1 MSAGTEAR
9 LVAALRE
16 ALKEIERLRAHGAD
30 ASDPVAVVGIGCR
43 LPGAIASPDDL
54 WDAVAHGRD
63 AISGFPT
70 DRGWDLDA
78 LYDPD
83 PDRPG
88 TFYVREGGFLD
99 DAAGFDAA
107 FFGISAGEATAMD
120 PQQRLVLEVA
130 WEALEHAG
138 IDPHALAGTDT
149 GVFAGAM
156 AQEYAAGEAAAD
168 GHRLTGT
175 AGSVVSG
182 RVAYTLG
189 LEGPAVTVDTACSSS
204 LVAVHLAA
212 RSLRTGE
219 CDLAL
224 AGGVTVMA
232 TPRAFVDLARQ
243 RGLSPGGRCRSFAAS
258 ADGTAW
264 SEGAGVLVLE
274 RLSDAERRGHRVLAL
289 VRGSA
294 VNQDGA
300 SNGLTAPSG
309 LAQQRVIR
317 AALADAGLA
326 PADVDVVEAHGTGT
340 VLGDP
345 IEARAILAA
354 YGRDRERPLLL
365 GSVKSN
371 LGHTQA
377 AAGIAG
383 LAKMIEAMRHG
394 TVPSTLHVDA
404 PTPHVD
410 WTGTVRLATDP
421 ADWPET
427 GRPRRAAVSSF
438 GISGTNAHVIVEEA
452 PAPPPDAP
460 RRPMDAIPWVL
471 SARTPA
477 ALAEQ
482 ARRLLAH
489 AERHDP
495 LDIAYSLATTRARF
509 AHRAAVVGA
518 TRDELTAGLREIA
531 AGQAPTPPDGPARR
545 FTTGEDVDWTAVFAG
560 SGARRVDL
568 PTYPFER
575 RRFWPGTPAP
585 APADGPL
592 VDLVRAA
599 VLEVVPG
606 EPPGP
611 DDDLV
616 DRGLTSLTAVE
627 LRSRLQELT
636 GVRVT
641 LAEIF
646 DDPTIRAVAALAER
660 SAPAYVHD

>member
-30 ASDPVAVVGIGCR
+30 ASDPVAIVGVGCR
-43 LPGAIASPDDL
+43 LPGGIASPDDL
-54 WDAVAHGRD
+54 WDAVAAGRD
-63 AISGFPT
+63 AISGFPA

-107 FFGISAGEATAMD
+107 FFGIGAGEATAMD
-120 PQQRLVLEVA
+120 PQQRLLLEVV

-156 AQEYAAGEAAAD
+156 AQEYAAGDAAAD

-189 LEGPAVTVDTACSSS
+189 LAGPALTVDTACSSS

-383 LAKMIEAMRHG
+383 LAKMIAAMRHG
-394 TVPSTLHVDA
+394 TVPRTLHVDA

-410 WTGTVRLATDP
+410 WTDGGVALVTDP
-421 ADWPET
+421 VDWPASD
-427 GRPRRAAVSSF
+427 RPRRAAVSSF

-452 PAPPPDAP
+452 PAPTPDAP
-460 RRPMDAIPWVL
+460 RRPPDAIPWVL
-471 SARTPA
+471 SAKTPA

-489 AERHDP
+489 AEHHDP

-518 TRDELTAGLREIA
+518 TTDELTAGLRKTA
-531 AGQAPTPPDGPARR
+531 AGHAPVPPDGPARR
-545 FTTGEDVDWTAVFAG
+545 FVAGEDVDWTAVFAG

-575 RRFWPGTPAP
+575 RRFWPGTPAS
-585 APADGPL
+585 APAEGPL
-592 VDLVRAA
+592 VELVRAA

-627 LRSRLQELT
+627 LRSRLHELT
-636 GVRVT
+636 GVRIT

-646 DDPTIRAVAALAER
+646 DDPTIRALAER
-660 SAPAYVHD
+660 SAPVYVHD